1 VAVEV
6 KVVEKYCKGCGLCVA
21 VCPNGTIFIRDV
33 VNDKGVNA
41 AAVKNEYL
49 CKACMKCVLV
59 CPEACIEITK
69 TEAGGSK
76 RVSAKA
82 RER

>member
-6 KVVEKYCKGCGLCVA
+6 KVIEKYCKGCGLCVA

-33 VNDKGVNA
+33 VNDQGVNA
-41 AAVKNEYL
+41 AAVKKDYL

-59 CPEACIEITK
+59 CPEACIEIRR
-69 TEAGGSK
+69 TEARASK
-76 RVSAKA
+76 RAVGKNT
-82 RER
+82 